1 MERPFFMPSQSEE
14 NLLALISNIE
24 DSIWSVDAEYRLIA
38 CNSGFIRTFAEVF
51 GQVVQPG
58 DVVTDLIPEDW
69 REEEMEFYDRALA
82 GERFVVEQR
91 YLSFT
96 GERFYETSFN
106 PIHTDQKISGVA
118 VFSKDITE
126 RHRAHHELTVAKSA
140 AEAANRLKSEFL
152 ANMSH
157 EIRTPMNGVIGMVD
171 LLLKTQLGP
180 EQREFVNTVRASGE
194 SLLVVI
200 NDILDFSKVE
210 AGKLELEVI
219 EFDLGETIDCTLD
232 LLAAQAHSKD
242 LKLAAFIRPDV
253 PLKLLGDPGRLRQ
266 VINNLVGNAVK
277 FTMQGEVVLTV
288 SKLSETLDR
297 VVLNFAV
304 RDTGIG
310 IEAATQ
316 ERLFEAFS
324 QADGS
329 TTRRFGG
336 TGLGLVISKRLVQL
350 MSGNIR
356 VESAPGQGST
366 FSFEAEFGMQK
377 AADQGMR
384 QDLANL
390 KVLIVDE
397 DADERE
403 ILTQY
408 TSAWKMRT
416 SGAKDG
422 GEAVRILREGTAK
435 GDPYHL
441 VILDVAKDGLSLAQ
455 KIHDDPA
462 IAQIPG
468 VVLTSLKNNLDP
480 AELKKAGIEA
490 CVLKP
495 VRQSR
500 LFERLVAVVAG
511 QIGRG
516 PVKMPRQVAEE
527 GIEAKAPSGKNIRIL
542 LAEDNWVNQMVATKL
557 LRSLGHTPVVAGN
570 GEEVLAALEERSYD
584 LIFMDCQMPKMDG
597 YEATRK
603 IRKMSI
609 SPPPRIIAM
618 TANALAGDEAKCLEA
633 GMDDYMTK
641 PIRLETLREMIT
653 RWCPSKSS

>member
-1 MERPFFMPSQSEE
+1 MPSQSEE
-14 NLLALISNIE
+14 NLFALISNIE
-24 DSIWSVDAEYRLIA
+24 DSIWSVDTSYRLIA
-38 CNSGFIRTFAEVF
+38 CNPGFVRMFVEIF
-51 GQVVQPG
+51 GQVVQAG

-69 REEEMEFYDRALA
+69 REEEMSFYDRALA

-91 YLSFT
+91 YRSFT
-96 GERFYETSFN
+96 GERFYEISFN

-126 RHRAHHELTVAKSA
+126 RRQAHQDLAVAKSA

-157 EIRTPMNGVIGMVD
+157 EIRTPMNGVIGMMD
-171 LLLKTQLGP
+171 LLLRTQLGP

-210 AGKLELEVI
+210 AGKLELEII

-242 LKLAAFIRPDV
+242 LKLAAFICPDV

-277 FTMQGEVVLTV
+277 FTIKGEVVLTV
-288 SKLSETLDR
+288 SKLSESLDR
-297 VVLNFAV
+297 VALNFAV

-310 IEAATQ
+310 IEPETQ
-316 ERLFEAFS
+316 SRLFEAFS

-336 TGLGLVISKRLVQL
+336 TGLGLVISKRLVTL
-350 MSGNIR
+350 MNGDIR
-356 VESAPGQGST
+356 VESVSGKGST
-366 FSFEAEFGMQK
+366 FSFQADFGKQKTAE
-377 AADQGMR
+377 QGMP

-390 KVLIVDE
+390 KVLLID
-397 DADERE
+397 DDTDERE
-403 ILTQY
+403 ILSQY
-408 TSAWKMRT
+408 TCAWKMRT

-422 GEAVRILREGTAK
+422 TEAVEILREATANS
-435 GDPYHL
+435 DPFHL
-441 VILDVAKDGLSLAQ
+441 VILDINQDGLTLAQ
-455 KIHDDPA
+455 RIHDDAKITPA
-462 IAQIPG
+462 SV

-480 AELKKAGIEA
+480 EELRQAGIEA

-500 LFERLVAVVAG
+500 LFERLAGVVAG
-511 QIGRG
+511 QIGRA
-516 PVKMPRQVAEE
+516 PAKMPRKSAEE
-527 GIEAKAPSGKNIRIL
+527 SFTSAIPPADHLRIL
-542 LAEDNWVNQMVATKL
+542 LAEDNRINQMVATKL
-557 LRSLGHTPVVAGN
+557 LRNLGYTPTVAGN
-570 GEEVLAALEERSYD
+570 GIEVLAALEEQTYD

-597 YEATRK
+597 YQATRK
-603 IRKMSI
+603 IRERFV
-609 SPPPRIIAM
+609 SPAPRIIAM
-618 TANALAGDEAKCLEA
+618 TANALAGDEEKCLEA

-641 PIRLETLREMIT
+641 PVKLDTLREMIS
-653 RWCPSKSS
+653 RWCQIPAS